1 MFFEISTFWLIV
13 QFFYYRVVSPNARK
27 AVIYGTGVAINAF
40 LLASLKP
47 SFTLTALFAVAPVIW
62 LILNAKG
69 NFTGKVVFFGV
80 SVAAIMALTMTEHH
94 LRRNDQD
101 VKMFLPET
109 LFAIHAKIIH
119 AQMAADVKNG
129 ETNISSREWL
139 RAACNDLEE
148 EIQRAHNLS
157 PQKFPLLGF
166 DPDYLTAGGGGPLLN
181 RWRNQLGDE
190 RFLGFLNY
198 WYWHSMASR
207 PLAFVGKVAHQLG
220 VFYSTNCPAFSI
232 YKRLP
237 LASWA
242 YAASFS
248 WLSHP
253 QSLRLLAMVPAA
265 SDFLERT
272 KKLRFTNINIP
283 QDKRIRTWN
292 IYCARTYLAILL
304 LSVPLAICFLLKRSK
319 SEESKWPAF
328 FVILLYSANF
338 GNVLGIS
345 VVHTME
351 VARYSTVQ
359 FIGALFA
366 QLWAIRWLFEIAL
379 TRLDNIKVAT
389 SWSFNPKPIQ
399 GRVG

>member
-1 MFFEISTFWLIV
+1 
-13 QFFYYRVVSPNARK
+13 
-27 AVIYGTGVAINAF
+27 
-40 LLASLKP
+40 
-47 SFTLTALFAVAPVIW
+47 
-62 LILNAKG
+62 
-69 NFTGKVVFFGV
+69 
-80 SVAAIMALTMTEHH
+80 
-94 LRRNDQD
+94 
-101 VKMFLPET
+101 
-109 LFAIHAKIIH
+109 
-119 AQMAADVKNG
+119 MAADVKNG